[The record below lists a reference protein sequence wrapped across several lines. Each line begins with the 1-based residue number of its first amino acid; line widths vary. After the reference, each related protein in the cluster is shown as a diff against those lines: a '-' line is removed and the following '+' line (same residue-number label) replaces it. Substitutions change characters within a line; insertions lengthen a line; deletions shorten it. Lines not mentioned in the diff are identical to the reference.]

1 MKGNLLLNH
10 LNLPDIAVDMSGPLF
25 QIVDIRMTLG
35 AENVDIVQIYLG
47 AILIL
52 TVEIWSRV
60 AFAVCSPEIT

>member
-35 AENVDIVQIYLG
+35 AENVDIGSVSIQG
-47 AILIL
+47 
-52 TVEIWSRV
+52 
-60 AFAVCSPEIT
+60 